1 MKTRIVQGGADSTP
15 PQPESHPVA
24 EVAAGT
30 GQGPVTLRVGRIAR
44 DQFRAAQVLLRRH
57 SLAAFVALSYA
68 LTWCMLPVGTY
79 VAAGPLVAAVIV
91 VAATEGRPGLRRL
104 AGHALRWRVRWV
116 WYAAAVG
123 IPLAVH
129 LVTVAGNAAVG
140 GPPPSSGALTPW
152 YALATVFA
160 LRLMN
165 PLDGPLGEEP
175 AWRGYAQPRLQARRS
190 PLISTGILCLLVT
203 GWHLPLYFLPAFGL
217 RPFEA
222 VSTIACTVVYAWL
235 FNRSGGSAL
244 ITLLAHVTEGT
255 VRTGGLW
262 PAEVD
267 ATRAKAVYAVAW
279 AGVAVILLVADH
291 RAWITA
297 PVSAT
302 WPDPADADDMDE
314 VAGERP
320 ALLAGRPHAS

>member
-1 MKTRIVQGGADSTP
+1 M
-15 PQPESHPVA
+15 
-24 EVAAGT
+24 
-30 GQGPVTLRVGRIAR
+30 
-44 DQFRAAQVLLRRH
+44 
-57 SLAAFVALSYA
+57 AAFVALSYA

-79 VAAGPLVAAVIV
+79 VAAGPVVAAVTV

-140 GPPPSSGALTPW
+140 GPPPSSAALTPW
-152 YALATVFA
+152 YALAMVFA
-160 LRLMN
+160 LRLVN

-222 VSTIACTVVYAWL
+222 VATIACTVVYAWL

-244 ITLLAHVTEGT
+244 ITLLAHVTEGS
-255 VRTGGLW
+255 VRTGQLW
-262 PAEVD
+262 PTEVD
-267 ATRAKAVYAVAW
+267 ETRGKAVYAVAW
-279 AGVAVILLVADH
+279 AAVAIGLLVADH

-302 WPDPADADDMDE
+302 WPDPTDAGDAEED
-314 VAGERP
+314 AGERP
-320 ALLAGRPHAS
+320 ALLRGAPTSS